1 MKYIFKITF
10 ILFVVFNSS
19 DSYSECKDYINKRGD
34 SFWYHEIVNST
45 SVIDDNE
52 TERFWKTSSDVNN
65 CYISSQK
72 EINDP
77 TLRFLGYLNAL
88 WKLSERLDTYSL
100 FKIKQLTGIEFS
112 SSEQMQNWLRENR
125 GNLFWSFE
133 RNKMILLKGGF
144 TCRGVKPAAGTTYW
158 KKLALK
164 SLDNMDTSST
174 QRLWRDKHNHSNCY
188 ITSLESINNKYDRL
202 SGYNEAINSIIS
214 DNDGKLKVD
223 SKVNE
228 IFENVAGISGKDF
241 KSYEQFVAWLSCF
254 KAQ

>member
-1 MKYIFKITF
+1 
-10 ILFVVFNSS
+10 
-19 DSYSECKDYINKRGD
+19 
-34 SFWYHEIVNST
+34 
-45 SVIDDNE
+45 
-52 TERFWKTSSDVNN
+52 
-65 CYISSQK
+65 
-72 EINDP
+72 
-77 TLRFLGYLNAL
+77 
-88 WKLSERLDTYSL
+88 
-100 FKIKQLTGIEFS
+100 
-112 SSEQMQNWLRENR
+112 
-125 GNLFWSFE
+125 
-133 RNKMILLKGGF
+133 MILLKGGF

>member
-1 MKYIFKITF
+1 MKYISLFTLVLF
-10 ILFVVFNSS
+10 LILNNS
-19 DSYSECKDYINKRGD
+19 DSYAECGNYINKKGD
-34 SFWYHEIVNST
+34 SYWYHEIVNST
-45 SVIDDNE
+45 SVISDNE
-52 TERFWKTSSDVNN
+52 IERHWKTSSDVNN

-100 FKIKQLTGIEFS
+100 LKIKQLTDIEFS

-125 GNLFWSFE
+125 SNLFWSFE

-144 TCRGVKPAAGTTYW
+144 TCRGVKPASGNTYW

-188 ITSLESINNKYDRL
+188 ITSLESINNRYDRL
-202 SGYNEAINSIIS
+202 SGYNEAIKNIIS
-214 DNDGKLKVD
+214 HNDGKLKVD

-228 IFENVAGISGKDF
+228 IFQNVARISGKDF
-241 KSYEQFVAWLSCF
+241 KSYEQFVAWLGYF
-254 KAQ
+254 KAR

>member
-1 MKYIFKITF
+1 MKYISLITF

-19 DSYSECKDYINKRGD
+19 DSYSECKDYIIKRGD
-34 SFWYHEIVNST
+34 SFWYHEIVNNT

-88 WKLSERLDTYSL
+88 WKLSERLDTDSL
-100 FKIKQLTGIEFS
+100 FKTKQLTGIEFS

-125 GNLFWSFE
+125 SNLFWSFE

-144 TCRGVKPAAGTTYW
+144 TCRGVKPASGTTYW

-174 QRLWRDKHNHSNCY
+174 QRLWRGKHNHSNCY
-188 ITSLESINNKYDRL
+188 ITSMESINNKYDRL
-202 SGYNEAINSIIS
+202 SGYNGAVKSIIS
-214 DNDGKLKVD
+214 HNDGKLKVD

-228 IFENVAGISGKDF
+228 IFENVARISGKDF
-241 KSYEQFVAWLSCF
+241 ISYEQFVAWLSYF

>member
-1 MKYIFKITF
+1 MKYIS
-10 ILFVVFNSS
+10 LFTLVLFLVFNSS

-88 WKLSERLDTYSL
+88 WKLSEKLDTDNSV
-100 FKIKQLTGIEFS
+100 KIKELTGIEFS

-125 GNLFWSFE
+125 ANLFWSFE

-144 TCRGVKPAAGTTYW
+144 TCRGVKPVSGSTYW

-164 SLDNMDTSST
+164 SLYNMDTSST
-174 QRLWRDKHNHSNCY
+174 QRLWRDKFNHSNCY

-241 KSYEQFVAWLSCF
+241 KSYEQFVIWLSYF

>member
-1 MKYIFKITF
+1 
-10 ILFVVFNSS
+10 
-19 DSYSECKDYINKRGD
+19 
-34 SFWYHEIVNST
+34 
-45 SVIDDNE
+45 
-52 TERFWKTSSDVNN
+52 
-65 CYISSQK
+65 
-72 EINDP
+72 
-77 TLRFLGYLNAL
+77 
-88 WKLSERLDTYSL
+88 
-100 FKIKQLTGIEFS
+100 
-112 SSEQMQNWLRENR
+112 
-125 GNLFWSFE
+125 
-133 RNKMILLKGGF
+133 MILLKGGF

-228 IFENVAGISGKDF
+228 IFENVAGI
-241 KSYEQFVAWLSCF
+241 
-254 KAQ
+254 

>member
-1 MKYIFKITF
+1 
-10 ILFVVFNSS
+10 
-19 DSYSECKDYINKRGD
+19 
-34 SFWYHEIVNST
+34 
-45 SVIDDNE
+45 
-52 TERFWKTSSDVNN
+52 
-65 CYISSQK
+65 
-72 EINDP
+72 
-77 TLRFLGYLNAL
+77 
-88 WKLSERLDTYSL
+88 
-100 FKIKQLTGIEFS
+100 
-112 SSEQMQNWLRENR
+112 
-125 GNLFWSFE
+125 
-133 RNKMILLKGGF
+133 MILLKGGF

-214 DNDGKLKVD
+214 DNDGNLKVD

-241 KSYEQFVAWLSCF
+241 KSYEQFVAWLSYF